1 MDLDDNEIQD
11 CSIEFQ
17 GDSLHGVYEEHP
29 RQNTEDEIPADQR
42 AYRGAVVLMADSYDL
57 LEDRVRSLE
66 LYVQS
71 YDEAIQNMDTCLER
85 DSREIVGI
93 RNMMFAGISKL
104 SQEVGLLKCRQSLVE
119 DAVSRVELVTAVSL
133 ALCTSTFLMCLAAV
147 IA

>member
-17 GDSLHGVYEEHP
+17 GDSLHGVYTEHP
-29 RQNTEDEIPADQR
+29 RQNTEDEIPEDRR

-71 YDEAIQNMDTCLER
+71 HDAAIQNMDACLER
-85 DSREIVGI
+85 DTREIIEINRRYRTTRDEVKET
-93 RNMMFAGISKL
+93 SKSVHCLELQVAL
-104 SQEVGLLKCRQSLVE
+104 S
-119 DAVSRVELVTAVSL
+119 
-133 ALCTSTFLMCLAAV
+133 LCGASIAV
-147 IA
+147 IMAICSVIA

>member
-1 MDLDDNEIQD
+1 
-11 CSIEFQ
+11 
-17 GDSLHGVYEEHP
+17 
-29 RQNTEDEIPADQR
+29 
-42 AYRGAVVLMADSYDL
+42 MADSYDL

-71 YDEAIQNMDTCLER
+71 HDEAIQNMDACLER

-93 RNMMFAGISKL
+93 RNMTFAGISKL
-104 SQEVGLLKCRQSLVE
+104 SQEVGLLKYRQSLTE

>member
-17 GDSLHGVYEEHP
+17 GDNLHGVYEDHP

-71 YDEAIQNMDTCLER
+71 HDETIQNMDACLER
-85 DSREIVGI
+85 DSMELASTRKMILVGI
-93 RNMMFAGISKL
+93 PTL
-104 SQEVGLLKCRQSLVE
+104 SQAVNLLKCRQSLTE
-119 DAVSRVELVTAVSL
+119 DAVSRVELVTAVCL